1 MPEVIA
7 VSFRTGG
14 KPYYFDPEGTDYQ
27 TGQWVLAE
35 TNKGLELGQVVRE
48 NTAVPDAELKSSLRS
63 IVRIA
68 TDEDRS
74 TDEANRAKEAE
85 ALEYCRGKV
94 KEHKLPM
101 RLVAASYT
109 FDCKRLTIY
118 FGAEN
123 RVDFRALVRDLASH
137 FRTRIELHQLGV
149 RDLARAVGGYGT
161 CGQEL
166 CCRSWLPEFYPTA
179 IKMAKEQGLSLNPS
193 KVSGLCGRLLCCLR
207 YEYETYVHLRKSAP
221 RQGKTV
227 ETEQGKAKIK
237 DVSLLKGEALLEL
250 PDGRTEW
257 RTYDEFVKAPLA
269 QADEAQAEET
279 EERAPEPA
287 ATEEKPA
294 TEKGR
299 RRASDKV
306 GGRRRPRRKSR
317 KGGQS
322 GGKQDGGSQERSQAQ
337 GDQQPG
343 SEGAGKGKQ
352 SKDTKEGKKQS
363 GSGAKKSKS
372 GSRRRRRRRR
382 KPSGGSQSDQNKKSD
397 G

>member
-7 VSFRTGG
+7 VSFRRGG

-48 NTAVPDAELKSSLRS
+48 NTAVPDAELKSSLRP
-63 IVRIA
+63 IVRVA

-74 TDEANRAKEAE
+74 TDEANRAKEAD

-109 FDCKRLTIY
+109 FDCKRLTVY

-227 ETEQGKAKIK
+227 DTEQGKAKIK

-257 RTYDEFVKAPLA
+257 RPYDEFVKAPLA
-269 QADEAQAEET
+269 QADDVQAEET
-279 EERAPEPA
+279 EERAPEP

-337 GDQQPG
+337 DNQQPG
-343 SEGAGKGKQ
+343 SEGADKGKQ
-352 SKDTKEGKKQS
+352 SKDTKEGKKQG
-363 GSGAKKSKS
+363 GSGDKKSKS